1 MCEVIA
7 IVNQK
12 GGCAKTTTVLNLG
25 VGLAMAGKKVA
36 LIDDDPQGSLTVS
49 LGYRQPDQQKVTL
62 ATIMTDIIN
71 GEQIDPAEGILH
83 HEEGAD
89 LVPADITLAGLEVSL
104 FNIISREMILKD
116 YIGLLRDQYD
126 YILIDCM
133 PSLGLLTVNALVAAD
148 SVIIPVQA
156 AYLPV
161 VGLQQLIQTVSMV
174 RRRLNR
180 NLQIKDILIT
190 MADYRTNCARDIA
203 AKLKEAYSESI
214 GVFKTSIPASVR
226 LVEAT
231 LEGNSIFIY
240 DPAGKAA
247 QAYKQLTE
255 EVLAG

>member
-89 LVPADITLAGLEVSL
+89 LVPADITLAGLEVSM
-104 FNIISREMILKD
+104 SREMILKD

-133 PSLGLLTVNALVAAD
+133 PSLGLFTVNALVAAD

-180 NLQIKDILIT
+180 NLQIKGILIT

-231 LEGNSIFIY
+231 LEGNSIF
-240 DPAGKAA
+240 
-247 QAYKQLTE
+247 L
-255 EVLAG
+255 